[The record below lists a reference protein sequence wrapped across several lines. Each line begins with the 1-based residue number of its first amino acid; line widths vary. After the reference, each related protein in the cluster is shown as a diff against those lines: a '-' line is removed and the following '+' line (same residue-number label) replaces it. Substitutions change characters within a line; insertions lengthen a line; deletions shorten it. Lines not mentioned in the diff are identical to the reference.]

1 MPTPVLVVLV
11 SMGPLALV
19 FCAVGAF
26 FRLRPRFEPFVRTE
40 GMVVQSPA
48 PHLGRVIRFTDS
60 AGRETESLLIGWRV
74 PPPLGTRLPIVYDRR
89 NPSVVSREGP
99 LTDGT
104 IFFVLA
110 AVILLV
116 GVVIAGV
123 AVLTGS
129 R

>member
-1 MPTPVLVVLV
+1 MPAAVWVSLV

-26 FRLRPRFEPFVRTE
+26 FRLRPRFAPFARTE
-40 GMVVQSPA
+40 GVVVDSPH
-48 PHLGRVIRFTDS
+48 PELGRVIRFT
-60 AGRETESLLIGWRV
+60 ETSGEHVEGQLIGWRTT
-74 PPPLGTRLPIVYDRR
+74 PAPGTRLPVVYDTR
-89 NPSVVSREGP
+89 NPGVVSREGP

-104 IFFVLA
+104 VFFVLA
-110 AVILLV
+110 ATIVLV
-116 GVVIAGV
+116 GAVVAAV

>member
-74 PPPLGTRLPIVYDRR
+74 LPASGTRLPIVYNGR
-89 NPSVVSREGP
+89 NPSVVLREGP

-110 AVILLV
+110 AVILLA
-116 GVVIAGV
+116 GLVIAGA
-123 AVLTGS
+123 AVLTES